1 MRVRIR
7 YFGQFKDLTGLEEE
21 SLELPEGCT
30 VAEARELVKQRHP
43 PLASKE
49 QILVALP
56 EGCTVAEARELVKQR
71 HPPLASKEQ
80 ILVALNGSFGDLGD
94 KVREGDEL
102 AFFPPVSGG

>member
-49 QILVALP
+49 QILVAL
-56 EGCTVAEARELVKQR
+56 
-71 HPPLASKEQ
+71 
-80 ILVALNGSFGDLGD
+80 NGSFGDLGD
-94 KVREGDEL
+94 EVREGDEL